1 MRNIGSEA
9 AGLEYGRGMPKSF
22 PLHDPGTTAIRIADE
37 IASSAL
43 PSHNQNSV
51 FSGSFFDLFA
61 GGVCKLDN
69 APIQR
74 QLMYA

>member
-9 AGLEYGRGMPKSF
+9 AGLEYGRGMQSF
-22 PLHDPGTTAIRIADE
+22 PLYDPGTTAIRMADE

-43 PSHNQNSV
+43 PSHKQNSV
-51 FSGSFFDLFA
+51 SGGSFFDLFA
-61 GGVCKLDN
+61 RGVCKLDN
-69 APIQR
+69 ALIQR